1 MIVAKKLTVCLYA
14 GAAPEKLSCMYS
26 SQSLVTTAC
35 DGVTVITSTRGDTLS
50 NPSYMASY
58 NTHIWT
64 QSRQIP
70 RNNMGIAYGIP
81 VVDVQT

>member
-58 NTHIWT
+58 NTHIGLSPGKYHATIWE
-64 QSRQIP
+64 SH
-70 RNNMGIAYGIP
+70 MVYL
-81 VVDVQT
+81 